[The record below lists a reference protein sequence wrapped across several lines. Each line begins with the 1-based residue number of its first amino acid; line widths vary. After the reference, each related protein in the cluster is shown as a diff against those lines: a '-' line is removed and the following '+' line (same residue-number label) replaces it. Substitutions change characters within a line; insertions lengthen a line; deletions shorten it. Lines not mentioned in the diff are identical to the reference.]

1 MNPRITA
8 VTAHDDHTLLLIFTD
23 GKMRRFDITPYLG
36 YPAFKPLRQI
46 AFFKLAR
53 VAHGTVTWPQEIDFD
68 PDTLYLE
75 GQSVEQE
82 RQVA

>member
-8 VTAHDDHTLLLIFTD
+8 VIAQNDHILLLTFTN
-23 GKMRRFDITPYLG
+23 GETRRFDMTPYLA
-36 YPAFKPLRQI
+36 YPAFEPLRQI
-46 AFFKLAR
+46 SFFKLAR
-53 VAHGTVTWPQEIDFD
+53 AEHGTVSWPKEIDFD

-75 GQSVEQE
+75 GQPIEQE